1 MRKAEMTNSDNGAM
15 TTPVRSP
22 RVAIIGAGMSG
33 ICMAIALRRAG
44 ITNLVIYEKAEDV
57 GGTWR
62 DNTYPGLACDVPS
75 RFYQFSFAPK
85 PDWSHLFSPGAEIR
99 DYFNGVTQD
108 FGLRESI
115 RFGTEVV
122 HAEFTEDHWR
132 VCTSKGDAEEVDF
145 LISATGIL
153 HHPRHPRIAGLEEF
167 AGAVFHSARWN
178 HDVAL
183 RGKRVAVVGTGSTGV
198 QIVCGL
204 AGQAGHVELFQRSAQ
219 WIFPMPNPTYSRLG
233 KTLQRSV
240 PGLGA
245 AIYRGYRTAIEFFAG
260 ALVKPGWRRRIISAV
275 CRANLRTVRDPQ
287 LRQALTPDHQPMCRR
302 LIISG
307 RFYRAIQRPDVDLVA
322 TGIDH
327 VTPDGI
333 VTTDGRLH
341 EVDVIA
347 LATGFD
353 AHAFMRPMRLIGQAG
368 ETLDEA
374 WRDGPRAHLTVA
386 LPGFPNFFMLLGP
399 HSPVG
404 NYSLTAIAETQAAYI
419 LDWILRWRRR
429 EFDTVAPT
437 RAATDK
443 FNAEM
448 QAAMPRTVWATG
460 CTSWY
465 IGQDGNPELWP
476 WNPSQLRVRLAQP
489 EPGDHE
495 LRLQP
500 ESHLEHEVRAE

>member
-1 MRKAEMTNSDNGAM
+1 
-15 TTPVRSP
+15 
-22 RVAIIGAGMSG
+22 VAIIGAGMSG

-44 ITNLVIYEKAEDV
+44 INDLTIYEKAQSV

-62 DNTYPGLACDVPS
+62 ENTYPGLTCDVPS
-75 RFYQFSFAPK
+75 RFYQFSFARK

-99 DYFNGVTQD
+99 DYFTAVAHD
-108 FGLRESI
+108 FGLGEHI

-122 HAEFTEDHWR
+122 HAEFAENHWR
-132 VCTSKGDAEEVDF
+132 VWTSKGDIEEVDF
-145 LISATGIL
+145 LITATGIL
-153 HHPRHPRIAGLEEF
+153 HHPRHPRIVGLDTF
-167 AGAVFHSARWN
+167 AGAVFHSARWD

-204 AGQAGHVELFQRSAQ
+204 AGRAGHVGLFQRSAQ
-219 WIFPMPNPTYSRLG
+219 WVFPFPNPAYTRLG
-233 KTLQRSV
+233 GVLQRSV
-240 PGLGA
+240 PGLGT
-245 AIYRGYRTAIEFFAG
+245 AIYYGYRAAIEFFAG
-260 ALVKPGWRRRIISAV
+260 ALVKPGWRRRMVSAV

-307 RFYRAIQRPDVDLVA
+307 RFYRAIQRRDVDLITA
-322 TGIDH
+322 GIDYVAH
-327 VTPDGI
+327 QGI

-353 AHAFMRPMRLIGQAG
+353 AHAFMRPMSLIGEHG
-368 ETLDEA
+368 VTLEEA
-374 WRDGPRAHLTVA
+374 WRDGPRAHLTVS

-404 NYSLTAIAETQAAYI
+404 NYSLTAIAETQAGYI
-419 LDWILRWRRR
+419 LDWIQRWRRR

-437 RAATDK
+437 QGATDR

-448 QAAMPRTVWATG
+448 QAAMPDTVWATG

-465 IGQDGNPELWP
+465 IGQDGHPELWP
-476 WNPSQLRVRLAQP
+476 WNPSQLRVRLGQAELDDHDLRFQPATVAQSTRP
-489 EPGDHE
+489 DE
-495 LRLQP
+495 
-500 ESHLEHEVRAE
+500 